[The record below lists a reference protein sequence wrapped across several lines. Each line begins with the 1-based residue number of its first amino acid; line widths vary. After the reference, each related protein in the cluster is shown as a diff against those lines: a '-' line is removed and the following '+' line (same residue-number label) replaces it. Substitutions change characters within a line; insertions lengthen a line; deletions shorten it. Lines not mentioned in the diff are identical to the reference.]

1 MQESRPKRQRSCI
14 SCGKVGDKVSLYR
27 IVRTKDG
34 HAAFD
39 ATGRVAGR
47 GAYVCS
53 PACLTA
59 ALAGKKLQ
67 RALKANVEKN
77 DAELIVAE
85 ITAAADS
92 ASKR

>member
-14 SCGKVGDKVSLYR
+14 ACGKVSDKVSLHR
-27 IVRTKDG
+27 IVRAKDG
-34 HAAFD
+34 RVTFD

-53 PACLTA
+53 SACLEV

-67 RALKANVEKN
+67 RALRANVEKD
-77 DAELIVAE
+77 DAERIAAD
-85 ITAAADS
+85 IAAAD
-92 ASKR
+92 AALKR

>member
-1 MQESRPKRQRSCI
+1 MQEPRPKRQRSCI
-14 SCGKVGDKVSLYR
+14 SCGKVSDKVSLYR
-27 IVRTKDG
+27 VVRTKDG
-34 HAAFD
+34 AVAFD

-53 PACLTA
+53 PACLQT

-67 RALKANVEKN
+67 RALKANVEKD
-77 DAELIVAE
+77 DAKLIAE
-85 ITAAADS
+85 QIAATADA